1 MRYTDFLDSK
11 ENIQRKIKNEWVF
24 TCSCLRCSD
33 PSEFGSNFSS
43 FQCGCGGFYYQEKA
57 DSIKQNWKCSVC
69 LKNVNLADKYAR
81 AENLQQMLENEDVD
95 KMLHIIG
102 NEGYHKNFYVTTKC
116 YMKYLEKHKSSN
128 DCQTLNSVVDKAKV
142 LLSTLAM
149 LDGGGTRLNGKYLM
163 MLLMGQQKLL
173 MIRNKEQK
181 IDDIDLKSA
190 IMEITKG
197 RLQAAKLMSPFAI
210 NGKY

>member
-1 MRYTDFLDSK
+1 
-11 ENIQRKIKNEWVF
+11 
-24 TCSCLRCSD
+24 
-33 PSEFGSNFSS
+33 
-43 FQCGCGGFYYQEKA
+43 
-57 DSIKQNWKCSVC
+57 
-69 LKNVNLADKYAR
+69 
-81 AENLQQMLENEDVD
+81 
-95 KMLHIIG
+95 
-102 NEGYHKNFYVTTKC
+102 
-116 YMKYLEKHKSSN
+116 MKYLEKHKSSN
-128 DCQTLNSVVDKAKV
+128 DSQTLNLVVYKAKV

-197 RLQAAKLMSPFAI
+197 RLQAAKLMSPFAT